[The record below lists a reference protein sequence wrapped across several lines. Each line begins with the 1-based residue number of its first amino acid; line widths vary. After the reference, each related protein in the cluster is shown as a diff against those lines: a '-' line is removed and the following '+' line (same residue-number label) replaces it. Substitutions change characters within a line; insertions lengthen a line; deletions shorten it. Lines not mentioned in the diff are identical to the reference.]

1 MPSRLTS
8 LIALLCLTCAALYAQ
23 SPPFPRFQFYG
34 GYSYLSN
41 TLNGVPGSRQ
51 ALNGYDG
58 SVAFPSWHGLRFKI
72 DAFAY
77 RGTNLGATQHPYF
90 IMGGAQYGR
99 RIGRE
104 FIFMEALGGDA
115 GTKND
120 WGPGRHLA
128 STASFSTIL
137 GGGID
142 TRLSR
147 HLAFRVVG
155 DFQYMNFYLQ
165 TFIPGVEDK
174 FYRTP
179 GLPNYFGRASSGL
192 VWQF

>member
-8 LIALLCLTCAALYAQ
+8 LIALLCLACAALHAQ
-23 SPPFPRFQFYG
+23 SPPPPRFQFYG

-51 ALNGYDG
+51 ALNGFDA
-58 SVAFPSWHGLRFKI
+58 SMAFPSWRGLRFKI
-72 DAFAY
+72 DVSGY
-77 RGTNLGATQHPYF
+77 RGTNLGAPQDPYF
-90 IMGGAQYGR
+90 IVGGAQYGR

-104 FIFMEALGGDA
+104 FIFMEAMGGDG
-115 GTKND
+115 GTKKN
-120 WGPGRHLA
+120 WGAGGITGT
-128 STASFSTIL
+128 SASFSTLL
-137 GGGID
+137 GGGLD

-155 DFQYMNFYLQ
+155 DFQYMNFYLV
-165 TFIPGVEDK
+165 TSK
-174 FYRTP
+174 FVHYRTP